1 MLTQSLTLS
10 GLGLSTPH
18 SAVAPLL
25 GAAPFSPA
33 PYLKD
38 STPGSRI
45 AALMGDA
52 AITHRHRKPGDHLFR
67 AGGAFHFFYVLIAGF
82 AKSCHFSEDGR
93 ERTSGVHLRGDILG
107 LDGVATGAYACDAV
121 ALDACEVLAIPYA
134 LVLAQCE
141 RQPALVHELHRAFS
155 AEIYIGRNL
164 MLSLGQR
171 SAEGRVASF
180 LLDISVRFASRG
192 FSATQLR
199 LHLSRQEIGSMLG
212 LQLETVSRTFSQ
224 FAKLGLITV
233 CLREIVLLDRD
244 GLQDMMALPV
254 GAASNSMKGN
264 SRSSFGWGP
273 SSAPVSPALLSEI
286 APVNVDSY
294 RRRLT

>member
-1 MLTQSLTLS
+1 MITQSLTLN
-10 GLGLSTPH
+10 GPGLSTPH
-18 SAVAPLL
+18 AAVAPLL
-25 GAAPFSPA
+25 GAVPFATA
-33 PYLKD
+33 PYLQN

-52 AITHRHRKPGDHLFR
+52 AIRHRHRKRGDHLFR
-67 AGGAFHFFYVLIAGF
+67 AGGAFHFFYVLRAGF

-107 LDGVATGAYACDAV
+107 LDGVANGTYACDAV

-134 LVLAQCE
+134 QVLAQCE

-155 AEIYIGRNL
+155 TEIYIGRDL
-164 MLSLGQR
+164 MLSMGQR
-171 SAEGRVASF
+171 SAEGRLASF

-192 FSATQLR
+192 FSATQLQ
-199 LHLSRQEIGSMLG
+199 LHLTRQEIGSMLG
-212 LQLETVSRTFSQ
+212 LQLETVSRTFSL

-244 GLQDMMALPV
+244 GLQDMMALPA
-254 GAASNSMKGN
+254 GTGSNSMKGN
-264 SRSSFGWGP
+264 SRSSFGWGSSGAPLPPLLP
-273 SSAPVSPALLSEI
+273 SESAPVNDI
-286 APVNVDSY
+286 SY
-294 RRRLT
+294 RRTVT

>member
-1 MLTQSLTLS
+1 MITRSLTLS
-10 GLGLSTPH
+10 GTGLSIPH
-18 SAVAPLL
+18 PAVAPLL
-25 GAAPFSPA
+25 GAPPLAPA
-33 PYLKD
+33 PRLTD

-67 AGGAFHFFYVLIAGF
+67 AGGAFNFFYVLIAGF

-107 LDGVATGAYACDAV
+107 LDGVATGTYACDAV

-141 RQPALVHELHRAFS
+141 RQPALVHELHLAFS
-155 AEIYIGRNL
+155 AEIYIGRDL
-164 MLSLGQR
+164 MLSMGQR

-180 LLDISVRFASRG
+180 LLDISDRFASRG
-192 FSATQLR
+192 FSATQLQ

-233 CLREIVLLDRD
+233 SLREIVLLDRD
-244 GLQDMMALPV
+244 GLQDMMALPGGTV
-254 GAASNSMKGN
+254 SSRMKGN
-264 SRSSFGWGP
+264 RRSSFGWG
-273 SSAPVSPALLSEI
+273 SSSVPVSPALLSEI

-294 RRRLT
+294 RRSLT